1 MSYGHTPAPR
11 APGSIA
17 ATVLA
22 LGFALGVAGQAA
34 ALPPDLTISYG
45 VNSGAAS
52 IATLAGSG
60 SNTSALYDTTINGQG
75 GAWTLVYHVIADLK
89 PDSNASL
96 VGTLTFTNHT
106 DIPQSILV
114 SFSLPLCPA
123 IGGGSFV
130 GGTATMTLNSQ
141 GAGSLTC
148 GSATELVRVQG
159 DGATLVQ
166 VFPCPFNLAATGSG
180 NAGVPTTFGLPGPNI
195 AGPDEIMSIGLSE
208 SLTITGQDTAVL
220 SFTILYKDANGLGTP
235 TCPGDIN
242 LDGVVNSKD
251 ITYLLTQW
259 DSSPPCG
266 GFNADIDGS
275 GLVDATDLSLLLTG
289 WGPCD

>member
-1 MSYGHTPAPR
+1 MPYGHTHAQR
-11 APGSIA
+11 ALGSIA
-17 ATVLA
+17 ATVIT
-22 LGFALGVAGQAA
+22 LGSTGLAA
-34 ALPPDLTISYG
+34 ALPPDLTLSYG

-60 SNTSALYDTTINGQG
+60 SNTSALYDTTIDGPG
-75 GAWTLVYHVIADLK
+75 GAWTLVYHVVADLK

-96 VGTLTFTNHT
+96 IGTLTFTNHT
-106 DIPQSILV
+106 DAPQTLQCG
-114 SFSLPLCPA
+114 FSLPLCPA

-130 GGTATMTLNSQ
+130 GGTMTMTLNSQ
-141 GAGSLTC
+141 GPGSITC
-148 GSATELVRVQG
+148 SPASELVRVQG
-159 DGATLVQ
+159 DGGTLVQ
-166 VFPCPFNLAATGSG
+166 VFPCPFNLAASGSG

-195 AGPDEIMSIGLSE
+195 GGPDEIMSIGISE
-208 SLTITGQDTAVL
+208 SIVLTGQDAAAL